1 MPFSYSL
8 LLIIVSVFRVSVFV
22 SVSYPLM
29 LRFCSAPFLVLR
41 CRLATPVYLDGK
53 EGCLGMICR
62 LLGIDAT
69 PHGGWSLFS
78 AW

>member
-29 LRFCSAPFLVLR
+29 LRFYGAPFFGTALQVGDAWVFGWKR
-41 CRLATPVYLDGK
+41 RM
-53 EGCLGMICR
+53 LGYD
-62 LLGIDAT
+62 L
-69 PHGGWSLFS
+69 
-78 AW
+78 